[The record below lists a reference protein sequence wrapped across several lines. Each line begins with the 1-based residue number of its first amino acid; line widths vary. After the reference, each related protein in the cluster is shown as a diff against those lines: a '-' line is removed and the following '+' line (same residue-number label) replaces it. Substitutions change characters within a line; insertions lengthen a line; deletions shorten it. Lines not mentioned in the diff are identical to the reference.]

1 MEKNKFQLVF
11 LYILLAFCSE
21 IFTYDLSIT
30 IDISEQRLYV
40 EERDSILES
49 FPISTS
55 KFGEGSVENSYKTPL
70 GLHQIKEKI
79 GSEVPENTIFISRIN
94 TSRVA
99 NIVQLPID
107 SEEDL
112 VTSRILWLDGLEIG
126 ANKGPGIDTFKR
138 YIYIHGTQEEG
149 LIGQKASH
157 GCIRMFNSD
166 VVYLYE
172 LVKKGTKVYIKA

>member
-11 LYILLAFCSE
+11 LYVLLAFSSE
-21 IFTYDLSIT
+21 ILTYDLSIT
-30 IDISEQRLYV
+30 IDVSEQRLYL
-40 EERDSILES
+40 EEKGSILES

-79 GSEVPENTIFISRIN
+79 GSEVAENTIFISRIN

-99 NIVQLPID
+99 NIIELPIN

-126 ANKGPGIDTFKR
+126 ANKGQGIDSYQR

-172 LVKKGTKVYIKA
+172 LVEKGTKVHIKA

>member
-1 MEKNKFQLVF
+1 M
-11 LYILLAFCSE
+11 
-21 IFTYDLSIT
+21 
-30 IDISEQRLYV
+30 
-40 EERDSILES
+40 ES

-79 GSEVPENTIFISRIN
+79 GSEVAENTIFISRIN
-94 TSRVA
+94 TFRVA
-99 NIVQLPID
+99 NIIELPID

-126 ANKGPGIDTFKR
+126 ANKGPGIDSFQR

-172 LVKKGTKVYIKA
+172 LVEKGTKVYIKA

>member
-11 LYILLAFCSE
+11 LYVLLAFCSE
-21 IFTYDLSIT
+21 ILTYDLSIT
-30 IDISEQRLYV
+30 IDVSEQRLYL
-40 EERDSILES
+40 EEKGSILES

-99 NIVQLPID
+99 NIIELPID

-126 ANKGPGIDTFKR
+126 ANKGPGIDSFQR

-172 LVKKGTKVYIKA
+172 LVEKGTKVHIKA

>member
-1 MEKNKFQLVF
+1 MVV
-11 LYILLAFCSE
+11 SE
-21 IFTYDLSIT
+21 CLIPTSFIYMNWSKRGLK
-30 IDISEQRLYV
+30 
-40 EERDSILES
+40 SILK
-49 FPISTS
+49 P
-55 KFGEGSVENSYKTPL
+55 KYNLAK
-70 GLHQIKEKI
+70 
-79 GSEVPENTIFISRIN
+79 NTIFISRIN

-99 NIVQLPID
+99 NIFELPID

-126 ANKGPGIDTFKR
+126 ANKGPGIDSFQR

-172 LVKKGTKVYIKA
+172 LVEKGTKVHIKA